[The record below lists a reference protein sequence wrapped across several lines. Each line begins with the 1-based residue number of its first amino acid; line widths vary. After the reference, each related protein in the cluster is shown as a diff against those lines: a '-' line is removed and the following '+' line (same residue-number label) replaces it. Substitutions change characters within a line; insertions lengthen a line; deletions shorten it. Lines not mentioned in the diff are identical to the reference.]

1 MSDSIWERIV
11 PTTTLDPRYNPGD
24 KVQLGVH
31 DRVMDLFHKTWR
43 TDPPDDKNLALAST
57 FAVVAQFRE
66 AYDDYV
72 AKVLHDNNNPS
83 AISQV
88 KASMDAFAAAFA
100 ATEVYIYDSVS
111 GLWPKDYRRMDA
123 ANLAKFGIGG
133 GGVSLADAGSGF
145 YSMLYVKGTPGQAG
159 ASYILASRGTD
170 DPKDYISNA
179 EQNFGL
185 PARQY
190 SQGLAV
196 AKAITHAVD
205 ATHGR
210 IIFAGHSLG
219 GGIASLQGLAMRRPA
234 FTFQAAGLSTATML
248 FNGVEFV
255 DPGSYVTTFDY
266 PGDWLD
272 DVQTLGLLAS
282 LPVGRKVTLS
292 TIALPAGAKNDTS
305 GDRHLMNF
313 VVPAML
319 QMLKAGAWPH

>member
-1 MSDSIWERIV
+1 MSGSIWDRVV

-24 KVQLGVH
+24 PVQLGVH
-31 DRVMDLFHKTWR
+31 DRVMDLFHQKWR
-43 TDPPDDKNLALAST
+43 TDPADAKNLALAST

-66 AYDDYV
+66 AYDAYV
-72 AKVLHDNNNPS
+72 AKVLHDNNDPD
-83 AISQV
+83 AINQV

-100 ATEVYIYDSVS
+100 ATEVYIYDSVP
-111 GLWPKDYRRMDA
+111 GLWPKDFRRIDA
-123 ANLAKFGIGG
+123 AGLAKSGIGS
-133 GGVSLADAGSGF
+133 GVTFTDKDSGF
-145 YSMLYVKGTPGQAG
+145 YSALYVKGTPGQAG
-159 ASYILASRGTD
+159 ATYILASRGTD

-190 SQGLAV
+190 ELGLA
-196 AKAITHAVD
+196 AARAITRAVD

-219 GGIASLQGLAMRRPA
+219 GGIASLQGLAVCRPA
-234 FTFQAAGLSTATML
+234 YTFQAAGLSGPTML
-248 FNGVEFV
+248 FNGVGFV
-255 DPGSYVTTFDY
+255 DADSYVTTFDY

-272 DVQTLGLLAS
+272 DIQTLGLLAS
-282 LPVGRKVTLS
+282 LPVGRKVSLP
-292 TIALPAGAKNDTS
+292 TITLPAGAKNDTP
-305 GDRHLMNF
+305 GDKHLMNF